1 MRLGFQKELNSSRFV
16 QMTGRIAAVV
26 LLSITAMSFAGCGNN
41 EEAGTS
47 FSAARSREEETGS
60 AGKTAVENGSAA
72 VSVAESDT
80 LEELPEEPFIFYPY
94 GSEVPS
100 GVDNKIEGKPYFID
114 ELGEYSSDKLSSI
127 FDKCTADTD
136 WFLNTIF
143 NFDENTEDYTEALK
157 EKCLSSYARI
167 NTNEENIYTVLKGIH
182 TVSRVDSIRHCVS
195 DIGLSRDEI
204 AVFSD
209 SGYISVRMSCDRCD
223 EGDYIIPFTL
233 RYAVDKNSGEWRM
246 GALEVD
252 DVLSNDQF
260 LWPYYTGKALSLH
273 TTHDNYPLSY
283 DFYDPIGFLTDYKY
297 GEMAGDDIE
306 LEEGEY
312 YTIDEDG
319 TVHIYDSEGNEKER

>member
-1 MRLGFQKELNSSRFV
+1 MRLGFQKELNSSKFV
-16 QMTGRIAAVV
+16 QMTGRIAAVA
-26 LLSITAMSFAGCGNN
+26 LLAITAMSFAGCRKN

-47 FSAARSREEETGS
+47 FSVAQSLEEETGS
-60 AGKTAVENGSAA
+60 TGTTAVENGTAA
-72 VSVAESDT
+72 VSAAESDT

-143 NFDENTEDYTEALK
+143 NFDENTEDYTEALR

-182 TVSRVDSIRHCVS
+182 TISSVDSIKHCVS
-195 DIGLSRDEI
+195 DIGTSNDGI
-204 AVFSD
+204 TIFSD
-209 SGYISVRMSCDRCD
+209 SGYISVHMSSDRCV
-223 EGDYIIPFTL
+223 EGDYVIPFAL
-233 RYAVDKNSGEWRM
+233 IYASEQDTGEWKI
-246 GALEVD
+246 GFVEITY
-252 DVLSNDQF
+252 VLSDDQF
-260 LWPYYTGKALSLH
+260 LWPYYNGSVFAFH
-273 TTHDNYPLSY
+273 TVHDNYPLTY